1 MAFVDQ
7 ALTSI
12 DTLCGVINP
21 LNAELNPFCYFLA
34 LLAHHF
40 LHVSR
45 IRVKGKSVTPSLP
58 RNANGV
64 KNKVTV
70 ETARVSH
77 YVLCHITSRYFLC
90 EYSSRF
96 VHWT

>member
-12 DTLCGVINP
+12 DTLCGVI
-21 LNAELNPFCYFLA
+21 
-34 LLAHHF
+34 
-40 LHVSR
+40 
-45 IRVKGKSVTPSLP
+45 KGKSVTPSLP
-58 RNANGV
+58 RNANSV
-64 KNKVTV
+64 KNKVTA

-77 YVLCHITSRYFLC
+77 YVLCHITSHHITIRYFLC

-96 VHWT
+96 VPWT